1 LPMYELL
8 GISLVLT
15 ALLTINAG
23 TSALAAGV
31 WRLLERPLRR
41 CAASTRAEIVFAL
54 RVGPPAIAIIAIAAF
69 LVPSYLTYEPYRSGE
84 SVGNKLAGLALL
96 SAVGIALAL
105 WRGIHSWIAT
115 HSLLREWL
123 SIASPFTIS
132 QIDIPTFRLPHSFPI
147 IAVVG
152 TVRPRL
158 FIAER
163 VLELLSKEELIAAIA
178 HECGH
183 VAARD
188 NLKRLLIRACRD
200 ILAIVPCGR
209 AIDRAW
215 AENAE
220 AAADE
225 HAAERGSAVALNLA
239 SALVEIARMV
249 PTGARPTMP
258 AAVFILGDDSH
269 GVMGRVNRLITLA
282 GTSRRRLSRQFFYGA
297 ERVAL
302 LVLLVAL
309 PLILTNTH
317 VLASLHLAIERIVQ
331 VLS

>member
-1 LPMYELL
+1 MPMYELL

-54 RVGPPAIAIIAIAAF
+54 RVGPPAVAIIAIAAF

-84 SVGNKLAGLALL
+84 FVGNKLAALALI
-96 SAVGIALAL
+96 SAVGVALAL
-105 WRGIHSWIAT
+105 WRGIHSWLAT
-115 HSLLREWL
+115 RSLLREWL
-123 SIASPFTIS
+123 SIANAFTIS

-163 VLELLSKEELIAAIA
+163 VLESLSEEELIAAIA

-188 NLKRLLIRACRD
+188 NLKRLLMRACRD
-200 ILAIVPCGR
+200 LLAIVPCGR
-209 AIDRAW
+209 SIDRSW

-225 HAAERGSAVALNLA
+225 HAAERGSVVALNLA
-239 SALVEIARMV
+239 SALIEIARMV
-249 PTGARPTMP
+249 PAGARPIVP
-258 AAVFILGDDSH
+258 AAAFILGDDSH
-269 GVMGRVNRLITLA
+269 GVMGRVNRLIALA
-282 GTSRRRLSRQFFYGA
+282 GTSRRRVSRQFFNWA
-297 ERVAL
+297 ERLAL
-302 LVLLVAL
+302 LGLRACLLITVAN
-309 PLILTNTH
+309 IH
-317 VLASLHLAIERIVQ
+317 ALASLHAVMERIVRI
-331 VLS
+331 LS

>member
-1 LPMYELL
+1 MYELL

-23 TSALAAGV
+23 ASAAAAAL
-31 WRLLERPLRR
+31 WRLLERPLQR
-41 CAASTRAEIVFAL
+41 CAANTRAEILFFMRA
-54 RVGPPAIAIIAIAAF
+54 GPPAIAIVIVAVF
-69 LVPSYLTYEPYRSGE
+69 LIPSYLAYEPYRSGE
-84 SVGNKLAGLALL
+84 FISNKLGALALL
-96 SAVGIALAL
+96 SAVGVALAL

-115 HSLLREWL
+115 HSLVGRWL
-123 SIASPFTIS
+123 SIASPITIS
-132 QIDIPTFRLPHSFPI
+132 QINIPTFRIPHSFPI

-152 TVRPRL
+152 TARPRL

-163 VLELLSKEELIAAIA
+163 VLESLTEDELIAAIA
-178 HECGH
+178 HEGGH
-183 VAARD
+183 LAARD
-188 NLKRLLIRACRD
+188 NLKRVLMRACRD
-200 ILAIVPCGR
+200 MLAIVPCGR
-209 AIDRAW
+209 SIDRAW

-269 GVMGRVNRLITLA
+269 GVIGRVNRLITLA
-282 GTSRRRLSRQFFYGA
+282 GTSRRRLSRQFSYGA

-302 LVLLVAL
+302 LILLVVL
-309 PLILTNTH
+309 PLTLTNTH
-317 VLASLHLAIERIVQ
+317 VLASLHLAIERIVK